1 MSFYFYQISVK
12 TNAANLF
19 IPIVRKPKNTWFVTK
34 GIWADSLVTQI
45 TNIKWARKNPKR
57 GDWGYTFFKTPLEF
71 FNFSKYNPC
80 IFHKI
85 VLEPLEVPRPKTK
98 VPGNS
103 ALFFLG
109 HPWKFHFVF
118 NWPLEIPHAISLT
131 YPWKFHILKL
141 QRWNK

>member
-45 TNIKWARKNPKR
+45 TNIKWARKNTKR

-71 FNFSKYNPC
+71 F
-80 IFHKI
+80 IFYF
-85 VLEPLEVPRPKTK
+85 R
-98 VPGNS
+98 PGNS
-103 ALFFLG
+103 WQNKVQPLYIPQNCVRTLG
-109 HPWKFHFVF
+109 NSKAKDKDPWKFSIIFS
-118 NWPLEIPHAISLT
+118 WSPLEIPLR
-131 YPWKFHILKL
+131 F
-141 QRWNK
+141 